1 MRHENV
7 NADDNNSEKVRQEI
21 QSKLHEKRLEEG
33 LARFSKADATDA
45 NDFKPVF
52 KKYESYVRE
61 SQIPNSVSDLKIH
74 IDYKNQTIILPI
86 SGRPVPFHINSYK
99 SGSQN
104 EEGDFTYL
112 RLNFNSPGA
121 GGNTAKKQELPYED
135 SPDNTF

>member
-1 MRHENV
+1 M
-7 NADDNNSEKVRQEI
+7 
-21 QSKLHEKRLEEG
+21 
-33 LARFSKADATDA
+33 
-45 NDFKPVF
+45 
-52 KKYESYVRE
+52 
-61 SQIPNSVSDLKIH
+61 KIH

-135 SPDNTF
+135 SPDNTFLRSITIRSRDRQRMVDVYKAIQDLKKILLNVNKKRNKWLMLLLKLV